1 MLERVQISCLKAK
14 SNNTL
19 VYISI
24 QKKLWIFKLI
34 KKFVTGIRTVL
45 LESENHQCPDC
56 KEIGISPD
64 TMIPNRYL
72 RKSVD
77 NFRNTTGYQRTLPSR
92 TLMMTQP
99 PPGNSLVQVPLI
111 QPVMAQQPIL
121 TLGTRPSRPL
131 EVINL
136 VESRSDTDSPIHIDN
151 HKSSSNHILPL
162 HKTPSIAK
170 TKPVL
175 TSKGADISRGHP
187 QDSSRMQYSQS

>member
-1 MLERVQISCLKAK
+1 MSQVLQNSGNISV
-14 SNNTL
+14 S
-19 VYISI
+19 
-24 QKKLWIFKLI
+24 
-34 KKFVTGIRTVL
+34 GIRTVL

-92 TLMMTQP
+92 SLMMTQP
-99 PPGNSLVQVPLI
+99 PPGNSLVQVPLV
-111 QPVMAQQPIL
+111 QPLIQPIL
-121 TLGTRPSRPL
+121 ALGTRPSRPL

-151 HKSSSNHILPL
+151 HKPSSNHRLPL
-162 HKTPSIAK
+162 LQTTSVSKAN
-170 TKPVL
+170 PVIP
-175 TSKGADISRGHP
+175 SKGADIGRGPP

>member
-1 MLERVQISCLKAK
+1 MG
-14 SNNTL
+14 
-19 VYISI
+19 
-24 QKKLWIFKLI
+24 IFKLI
-34 KKFVTGIRTVL
+34 KKFVSGIRTVL

-99 PPGNSLVQVPLI
+99 PPGNSLVQIPLI

-175 TSKGADISRGHP
+175 TSKGADNGRGHL